1 MTTQTGGAAFPLNT
15 TNEDNVGA
23 FYPHEGMTLRDYFAS
38 KAMRGM
44 LAHATRY
51 RPRPGA
57 SSNWHEAMSEEAYE
71 IADAMLKARA

>member
-38 KAMRGM
+38 KAMQGIC
-44 LAHATRY
+44 AHQDTWGLRL
-51 RPRPGA
+51 
-57 SSNWHEAMSEEAYE
+57 EEIVTKAYE
-71 IADAMLKARA
+71 IADLMVKAHA